1 MHFQEVPVVHQAAD
15 DGLDVQRRA
24 VVAGNQVAHTFVC
37 AQVKRGVQF
46 VRRFFRVVGRK
57 EGKQPLQ
64 DVHGVRVA
72 VRYEMDVAGYG
83 GVNGGGADVIH
94 RAFFIRDLFNHLG
107 AGDVH
112 AGVAGIAHDDEVR
125 QGGGVGRAARAG
137 TQNHGDL
144 RNHAGGKHIVVEH
157 LGIAGKGRH
166 AFLEARAAGVV
177 HGHHRDAGFQGV
189 LLGIR
194 NFHGVHVAEGPALGQ
209 EVGGRAGHRTAVHQ
223 AEAGNDA
230 VAGDFLL
237 AHAEVV
243 AVVAHMHADF
253 REGAFLK
260 EVPHAVAGCHFA
272 LFMSLVDLFLTA
284 AEDYLLAAAVQIVN
298 QFGINSHW
306 YSGMVNRENVTCRI
320 RSRRGAGRIRS
331 GRRRCIWDA
340 GR

>member
-194 NFHGVHVAEGPALGQ
+194 NFHGVHVAEGPALAQ

-272 LFMSLVDLFLTA
+272 LFMSLVDLFP
-284 AEDYLLAAAVQIVN
+284 D
-298 QFGINSHW
+298 
-306 YSGMVNRENVTCRI
+306 
-320 RSRRGAGRIRS
+320 RR
-331 GRRRCIWDA
+331 
-340 GR
+340 